1 MVERQHRVP
10 VEPAEQPVGDEMGG
24 LGEGLALQIELQPGL
39 AGQLHLGEQ
48 QEALVRHDVGHLPE
62 IQGIADTQ
70 GVAHPPAAVQAVAAH
85 QLVHQAAHPPEE
97 VVREPAVLAAQA
109 DHGRE
114 HPRRRQTGERH
125 LPLVTEDGAAR
136 LGLLRDVAGDARARV
151 APAADH
157 QVVLEFVHGLTHALG
172 KGRWSDLREILAGM
186 VVLHQGLGLE
196 PLHQSR
202 AHLVRH
208 RGHQGEPVGAEPRA
222 EQRHRYDQP
231 PQTEDARGLA
241 QHRQE
246 AHGRRA
252 DIDHQILGRV
262 QAERRGQV
270 GDHVVDADGLGE
282 GLHPAGGDHQR
293 QFLHQVADHLEA
305 GAARTDDHPGAEPQ
319 GADPVGPAGEDLA
332 GLDAAGQVLGGGLA
346 QPQAAEVDDL
356 FDAAGD
362 GRVAEVLRAH
372 PVEPAEIAAR
382 AHGVDEVVGGVHALQ
397 RLVERLVVEGVAF
410 DHLGAAAGFGGE
422 LAGVAYQQAELHV
435 RLFTQDLFQAPA
447 DVAGGSGQEDNGHE
461 LSPSD

>member
-1 MVERQHRVP
+1 M
-10 VEPAEQPVGDEMGG
+10 
-24 LGEGLALQIELQPGL
+24 I
-39 AGQLHLGEQ
+39 
-48 QEALVRHDVGHLPE
+48 
-62 IQGIADTQ
+62 
-70 GVAHPPAAVQAVAAH
+70 
-85 QLVHQAAHPPEE
+85 
-97 VVREPAVLAAQA
+97 
-109 DHGRE
+109 
-114 HPRRRQTGERH
+114 
-125 LPLVTEDGAAR
+125 
-136 LGLLRDVAGDARARV
+136 
-151 APAADH
+151 
-157 QVVLEFVHGLTHALG
+157 
-172 KGRWSDLREILAGM
+172 
-186 VVLHQGLGLE
+186 VLHQGLGLE

-252 DIDHQILGRV
+252 DVDHQVLGRV

-270 GDHVVDADGLGE
+270 GNDVVDADGLGE

-372 PVEPAEIAAR
+372 PVKPAEIAAR
-382 AHGVDEVVGGVHALQ
+382 AHGVDEVVGGVDPFQGA
-397 RLVERLVVEGVAF
+397 VERLVVEGVAF

-422 LAGVAYQQAELHV
+422 LAGVAHQQAELHV